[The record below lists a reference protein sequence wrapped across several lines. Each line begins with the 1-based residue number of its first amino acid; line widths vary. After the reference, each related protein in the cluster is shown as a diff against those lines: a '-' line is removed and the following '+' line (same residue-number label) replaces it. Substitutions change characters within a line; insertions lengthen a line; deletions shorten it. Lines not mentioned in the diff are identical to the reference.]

1 MQSET
6 RREYIK
12 RIGSVLDF
20 IEKHLDEDLSLER
33 LSHEAHYSPFHFHR
47 VFSIVVGENLNEYV
61 NRKRIERIASI
72 LLVGTD
78 NPVKELAYSYG
89 FSSESSFSRSFKKY
103 YGISPTRF
111 KSEGKTRLSK
121 IGIAPFTPEKHICG
135 IDNLKNRIEV
145 NAQINVE
152 ELQQIKLAG
161 ITQIGEFD
169 KVSGMYQRLM
179 EWGSKKEILP
189 HSDFKAITIYHDNPN
204 VTETSKVRY
213 STCVTTDRDI
223 KAEGE
228 IRPLSIQSGYF
239 AIGHFEIEAGEFP
252 TAWESMNLWVIENDF
267 RFRDGEYFEVYHND
281 HKTHPQQK
289 FILDICIP
297 LERTNTVTSHMNN
310 VTTEKGALSAGQTS
324 PNHDQV
330 KLDYHELIG
339 YMKSLKAFFFKA
351 YGSEFKLGSIYMGS
365 KDFSYFSLTTPQLK
379 KQKLKF
385 VIILNHRLTSFE
397 ICLSGQNKS
406 IRKKYWEIFQGSS
419 WNKYHIAE
427 SIESSLSIVDQTIV
441 ANPDFSNTEFLT
453 RQIETAAFKFINE
466 IRSLLEE

>member
-1 MQSET
+1 MQNET
-6 RREYIK
+6 NRAYIK
-12 RIGSVLDF
+12 RISAVLDF
-20 IEKHLDEDLSLER
+20 IEKNLDEDLSLKR
-33 LSHEAHYSPFHFHR
+33 LALEAHYSPFHFHR
-47 VFSIVVGENLNEYV
+47 VFSIVVGENLNQYV

-78 NPVKELAYSYG
+78 KPVKELAYSYG

-111 KSEGKTRLSK
+111 KSEGKTKLSK
-121 IGIAPFTPEKHICG
+121 IGIAPFSSEKYICG
-135 IDNLKNRIEV
+135 IDGIKQWTEM
-145 NAQINVE
+145 NAQISIE
-152 ELQQIKLAG
+152 ELQEIKLAG
-161 ITQIGEFD
+161 ITQMGKFD
-169 KVSGMYQRLM
+169 QVAGMYQRLM
-179 EWGSKKEILP
+179 EWGSKKGCLSHP
-189 HSDFKAITIYHDNPN
+189 GFKAITIYHDNPN
-204 VTETSKVRY
+204 VTQTSKVRH
-213 STCVTTDRDI
+213 SACVTIDEDI

-228 IRPLSIQSGYF
+228 IRPLTIPNGNY
-239 AIGHFEIEAGEFP
+239 AIGHFEIEAHEFP
-252 TAWESMNLWVIENDF
+252 TAWESMSLWVIENDF

-297 LERTNTVTSHMNN
+297 LERGNAVTSHKNN
-310 VTTEKGALSAGQTS
+310 VITEKGALSASQIF

-339 YMKSLKAFFFKA
+339 YMKKLRIFFFKA
-351 YGSEFKLGSIYMGS
+351 YGSDFKLGSIYMGS

-427 SIESSLSIVDQTIV
+427 SIETSLSIVDQTIV

-453 RQIETAAFKFINE
+453 SQIETEAFKFINE
-466 IRSLLEE
+466 IRSLLE